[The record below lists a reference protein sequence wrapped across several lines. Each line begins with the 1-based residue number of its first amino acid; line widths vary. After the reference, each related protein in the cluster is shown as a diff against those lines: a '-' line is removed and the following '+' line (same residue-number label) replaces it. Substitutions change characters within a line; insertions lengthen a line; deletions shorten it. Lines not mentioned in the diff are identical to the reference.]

1 MSRPFDLEGEV
12 AIVTGASR
20 PLGRHVSAVLA
31 LAGAKVGV
39 TDPSMAA
46 IDALAAEIERD
57 GARALPVELDAS
69 STESIARAVE
79 VTETELGPVT
89 ILVNAAEAGDGK
101 RLLDTTESD
110 WDNVLAASLRGSF
123 LVAREVARHMIKL
136 GHPGRIVNVASVLGQ
151 TAAGRGHAHAAAHA
165 GLLHLTRTLALE
177 LARDGIRVN
186 AIAAGLIET
195 ETPRSKPD
203 VVADEQLLARIPLG
217 RFGTVE
223 DLDGALL
230 LLAGPASRY
239 MTGAIITVDGGLSIS
254 AL

>member
-20 PLGRHVSAVLA
+20 ALGRHVSAVLA
-31 LAGAKVGV
+31 RAGAKVGV
-39 TDPSMAA
+39 TDPSVAA
-46 IDALAAEIERD
+46 VDDLAAGIERT

-69 STESIARAVE
+69 STKSIAQAVE

-89 ILVNAAEAGDGK
+89 ILVNSAEIGDGK
-101 RLLDTTESD
+101 HLLETTEAD
-110 WDNVLAASLRGSF
+110 WDDALAAGLRGSF
-123 LVAREVARHMIKL
+123 LVAREVAGHMIRL

-151 TAAGRGHAHAAAHA
+151 TAPARGHAHAAAHA
-165 GLLHLTRTLALE
+165 GLIHLTRSLALE

-186 AIAAGLIET
+186 AVAAGFIET
-195 ETPRSKPD
+195 EAQPATAD
-203 VVADEQLLARIPLG
+203 VAADEKLLARIPLG
-217 RFGTVE
+217 RLGTVE

-239 MTGAIITVDGGLSIS
+239 MTGSVITVDGGLSIN